1 MTACLAA
8 RVAVQKF
15 CGAHYEYEYYYSVRV
30 ISRLMLARA
39 RQTLS
44 KRREAPHQRDDG
56 EEPNACS
63 GDDRHMMLTA
73 TS

>member
-44 KRREAPHQRDDG
+44 KRREAPHRATMERDQM
-56 EEPNACS
+56 PAAA
-63 GDDRHMMLTA
+63 MIVI
-73 TS
+73 